1 MNNEWKTG
9 KRRFLSFSFY
19 CLLVNVLLMCFAVN
33 AAGSIVSEIEIKGL
47 YSIEKDELLY
57 LLDIDRGKTINEES
71 IQLGIK
77 RAFLKGIFEDISIE
91 TTGEE
96 EVKVSIRVKERNVVN
111 KIYINGDH
119 PFSERTI
126 KELFPL
132 KEDHVMICD
141 ILKKAE
147 KELKKEL
154 SLRGFPNAHVKTE
167 SEKLKKP
174 YRINIHLQIQSGEP
188 AIIKKINISG
198 TQEDIKSVMQLSEG
212 DVYDQTIL
220 VKDLDRIKRHFKRKE
235 YFKPIVG
242 PYSFADEVLNIYV
255 NPGKRLKVST
265 EGNYKVSSGTLMKE
279 MPFFVFED
287 FSDDLV
293 EEAVHKMLSVY
304 HVKGYPFAQV
314 APIITSK
321 NDLILLN
328 FFIFEGPRV
337 EIQTISFNGISLE
350 EKRLKEIMSLKE
362 GKAYNPN
369 LIDVDRNT
377 LKAFY
382 NALGYLNADIEEF
395 RTEYDEE
402 SRTIDILIRVNEGL
416 RTEIEN
422 VIITGTK
429 HISEAD
435 VRKAINIRSGDT
447 YNEVDISDARFRVIE
462 LYNSRGF
469 PDAKV
474 TVMGD
479 LHNNK
484 ASVTFQIE
492 EGDEIHLGKTI
503 IKGNHQTKYKVIK
516 RELKHEECMHFNYS
530 ILMEGRR
537 KLYRLGLFKDIDI
550 EVLDRYDH
558 KKDVLM
564 KMQEGNAGAVE
575 LSFGYAE
582 YERFRGILDVSYR
595 NLWGMNR
602 QVSSR
607 FELSSLERR
616 FILQYYEPWF
626 LDRPVPFRAFYL
638 NEDKKEINIDTR
650 ETRYRIKRNTATA
663 GIEKKFTNKLKSELY
678 YEFSVVKTFDVK
690 PDVILTKEDTGTLI
704 ISGLRLG
711 VIYDTRDHPFYPR
724 KGILSGVSMKLT
736 APVFLSETD
745 FLKLM
750 FYGNTY
756 YEITRGIVLAASIRG
771 GVAQGFFDTR
781 DLPIVER
788 FFLGGRTTVRG
799 YDQDTLGPKG
809 SDGTPTGGNA
819 FLMENLEIRTS
830 LGRGIGLVA
839 FLDGGNVWLDLKDIN
854 PADFRFTT
862 GLGLRYNTPV
872 GPLRIDYGHKLQREK
887 GESRGE
893 LHFSIGHAF

>member
-1 MNNEWKTG
+1 MNNKWKIWN
-9 KRRFLSFSFY
+9 RRFISFSFY
-19 CLLVNVLLMCFAVN
+19 CILLNFLMCFAGD

-47 YSIEKDELLY
+47 YSIGKDELLY

-71 IQLGIK
+71 VRSGIK
-77 RAFLKGIFEDISIE
+77 RAFLKGIFEDLSIE

-96 EVKVSIRVKERNVVN
+96 EVKVSIHVKERNVVN

-119 PFSERTI
+119 PFSGKTM

-132 KEDHVMICD
+132 KENQAMICD
-141 ILKKAE
+141 ILNQAE

-154 SLRGFPNAHVKTE
+154 SLRGFPVAHVKTE
-167 SEKLKKP
+167 IEKLKKP
-174 YRINIHLQIQSGEP
+174 HRINIHLQIHSGKP
-188 AIIKKINISG
+188 VRIKKINISG
-198 TQEDIKSVMQLSEG
+198 TQEDIKAIIQLSEG

-220 VKDLDRIKRHFKRKE
+220 IEDLDRIKRHFKKKE
-235 YFKPIVG
+235 YFRPVVG
-242 PYSFADEVLNIYV
+242 PYSFTDGVLNISV
-255 NPGKRLKVST
+255 NSGKRLKISI
-265 EGNYKVSSGTLMKE
+265 EGNHKVSSRTLMKE

-287 FSDDLV
+287 FSDDLA
-293 EEAVHKMLSVY
+293 EEAVHRMLSVY
-304 HVKGYPFAQV
+304 HIKGHPFAQV
-314 APIITSK
+314 APVITSK

-328 FFIFEGPRV
+328 FFIFEGPGV
-337 EIQTISFNGISLE
+337 KIQTISFTGTSLE

-362 GKAYNPN
+362 GKAYNPD
-369 LIDVDRNT
+369 LIDADGNT

-382 NALGYLNADIEEF
+382 NALGYLNAVIEEF
-395 RTEYDEE
+395 QTEYDEE
-402 SRTIDILIRVNEGL
+402 SNTIDILIRVNEGL
-416 RTEIEN
+416 KTEIEN

-429 HISEAD
+429 HTTEAD
-435 VRKAINIRSGDT
+435 VRKAVNIKPGDT

-474 TVMGD
+474 TVMRD
-479 LHNNK
+479 FHNNK

-503 IKGNHQTKYKVIK
+503 IKGNYQTKYGAIK

-530 ILMEGRR
+530 LLMEDRR
-537 KLYRLGLFKDIDI
+537 KLYRLGLFTDIDI
-550 EVLDRYDH
+550 ELLDRYDN

-564 KMQEGNAGAVE
+564 KIQEGKAGAVE

-602 QVSSR
+602 QASVR

-626 LDRPVPFRAFYL
+626 LNRPLPFRAFYL
-638 NEDKKEINIDTR
+638 HEDKKEINIDTR
-650 ETRYRIKRNTATA
+650 ETRYRIKRDTATA
-663 GIEKKFTNKLKSELY
+663 GIEKSLTDKLMSEVY

-690 PDVILTKEDTGTLI
+690 PDVILTKDDTGTLI
-704 ISGLRLG
+704 ISGLRSG
-711 VIYDTRDHPFYPR
+711 IIYDTRDHPFYPR
-724 KGILSGVSMKLT
+724 KGILSGVSAKIT

-745 FLKLM
+745 FLKVM
-750 FYGNTY
+750 FYFNTY
-756 YEITRGIVLAASIRG
+756 YEITRGIVLAASMRG

-799 YDQDTLGPKG
+799 YEQDSLGPKG
-809 SDGTPTGGNA
+809 VDGTPTGGNA
-819 FLMENLEIRTS
+819 FFMENLEVRTS

-839 FLDGGNVWLDLKDIN
+839 FLDGGNAWLDLKDIN

-887 GESRGE
+887 DESKGE